1 MSLQIICWVGP
12 PCYSESDL
20 RLASINWERFVR
32 NAEVGYQKYI
42 YIYFVCRPLENHMNQ
57 TFPHVAVGK
66 AFIGCT
72 IVSRSI
78 LQTFL
83 PSRFDSMLKVVTPH
97 EIWILS
103 RKKQLPGASKG
114 VQATEIAALRNR
126 GGANEKECEDLT
138 DFVGIFVLGGPTVIV
153 STNCTRP
160 NSQIPRHFLI
170 IAMLK
175 PHFSQGGRSRC

>member
-1 MSLQIICWVGP
+1 
-12 PCYSESDL
+12 
-20 RLASINWERFVR
+20 
-32 NAEVGYQKYI
+32 
-42 YIYFVCRPLENHMNQ
+42 MNQ
-57 TFPHVAVGK
+57 TFPHVAVGE

-97 EIWILS
+97 EMWIFS

-114 VQATEIAALRNR
+114 VQAAEIAALRNR

-175 PHFSQGGRSRC
+175 PHFSQGGRSGCWCEMGRKEDRIWGRFVLHAKGTGSIHQKGEHVWTSYLSHAHNWIAWC

>member
-42 YIYFVCRPLENHMNQ
+42 YFVCRPLENHMNQ
-57 TFPHVAVGK
+57 TFPHVAIGE

-72 IVSRSI
+72 ILSRSI

-97 EIWILS
+97 EIWIFS
-103 RKKQLPGASKG
+103 RQKTAARCVKRSPSGRNCGL
-114 VQATEIAALRNR
+114 TEQRWGQWEGMWRSDGFCGDFCI
-126 GGANEKECEDLT
+126 GGANSYCFHELHSSK
-138 DFVGIFVLGGPTVIV
+138 
-153 STNCTRP
+153 
-160 NSQIPRHFLI
+160 
-170 IAMLK
+170 
-175 PHFSQGGRSRC
+175 